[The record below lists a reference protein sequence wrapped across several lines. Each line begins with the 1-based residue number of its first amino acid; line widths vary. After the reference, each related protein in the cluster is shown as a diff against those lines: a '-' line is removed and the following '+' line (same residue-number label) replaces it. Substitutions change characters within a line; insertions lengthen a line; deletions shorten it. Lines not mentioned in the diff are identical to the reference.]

1 MKKST
6 FLFLVILVWPAIW
19 LPAQDFNY
27 TDSWGN
33 SGFTLLSN
41 KSRSVS
47 VNFSIEDFQLVD
59 NQIDGQ
65 SVKNILM
72 KGALLPN
79 DAGAPDIPGFSR
91 YIAIPEGASVTLEV
105 VRYRTEL
112 LKNIELAPAPVIPKD
127 NEDGPLKYAYDERIF
142 GEDAFFPADPFKV
155 SPVTEIRGVDAVL
168 LGITPFQYNP
178 VSKELIVYR
187 DVEVELKISA
197 GNGIYGEERLRSRWF
212 DPILR
217 DVLLNYSALPE
228 VDYSKRP
235 KNNTDNTGYE
245 YLIVIP
251 DDPAWMPF
259 AEQIR
264 DFRIKQGISTGIVT
278 LNDIGGSSA
287 TVLESYFNNAYNTWN
302 PAPVAVLLMADYGSD
317 ASNSIISPIYN
328 SYCASDNIFA
338 DVNNNDMPDMIFA
351 RMTAQNATHLQT
363 MVSKMISYETNP
375 PVDFNFYNKPITA
388 LGWQTERWF
397 QICSESV
404 GGFWREVQDKN
415 PVRINAIYSGTP
427 GSTWSTATN
436 TSTVVNYF
444 GPSGLGYIP
453 ATPAEL
459 GGWSGGTA
467 THVINAINDGAFA
480 LQHRDHGGTTG
491 WGEPDFHNSH
501 INSLNNTQ
509 NNELVFVFS
518 INCLTGKYNM
528 AGECF
533 TEKFH
538 RHTYNGLNAG
548 ALGLIAAS
556 EVSYSFVN
564 DTYVWGMLDNMEPGF
579 MPDYGMPVDERG
591 FMPAFGNAAG
601 KYFLQQSG
609 WPYNTNNKKVTYN
622 LFHHHG
628 GAFLTVYTEV
638 PQNLSVTHSPVLLS
652 GETNFSVTAN
662 AGSLIALTTGGEV
675 IGLAEGTG
683 GPVNIPVEPQIP
695 PTEITVTVTKQNYF
709 RYEST
714 VEVVPPS
721 GPYVIFEAVD
731 VNDGSKANGNGQL
744 DFGESVSLHVTL
756 KNVGSDL
763 AGDVS
768 AALVSADPF
777 ITISDD
783 YAVFGDIPAGGS
795 ITLNDAFALDA
806 GNNLPDGHLI
816 NFTVEAG
823 DGSSTWNSY
832 FSLTG
837 HAPDLNVQGFY
848 VDDAAG
854 NNNGILDPGETAP
867 VMLTLVNDG
876 GAAAE
881 NIHGTLA
888 TADPY
893 LTIETA
899 NPQAFGALNPG
910 ETSTAPF
917 TVTASA
923 SIPGG
928 YLAEATLTITAGQGI
943 EQQDVVEFNF
953 SDYCYPGADCSF
965 GDGFTGFALEQINNM
980 NSGCSSGGY
989 GDFTNMVAD
998 LEAGQ
1003 TYTVSWKT
1011 GYSNQD
1017 ACLWIDLNN
1026 NREFEDSERLITDYN
1041 LSSVNTVYNTTFT
1054 LPDNIY
1060 PGNKR
1065 MRIRANWQNS
1075 AAAPCSN
1082 FSYGETE
1089 DYTVNVQG
1097 GAVVADFNADQT
1109 TICEGGE
1116 VSYADLSAGQV
1127 INWEW
1132 SFPGGNPATSV
1143 QQNPVVTY
1151 SQSGV
1156 YDVVLTVQGQ
1166 NSSDTKQRSSYIEV
1180 IEGPGQPAPPQGMTQ
1195 LCYNPGNTLYS
1206 IEPVA
1211 GITEY
1216 QWSLTPSNAGEIT
1229 GTSTYA
1235 TVNWNNTFAGSANV
1249 TVQGIGACG
1258 PGIASE
1264 PLTVT
1269 IQDIPAPAG
1278 TISGE
1283 STGCVGEESL
1293 FNIPVISG
1301 ADEYEWILQPE
1312 HAGSM
1317 VVNNNSCTVTWD
1329 MYFEGTASVSAR
1341 GLNNCGTGEWSPA
1354 FDTEVGLCAGGL
1366 PDGWD
1371 YNPTPLQHTIL
1382 IPNTAN
1388 LSVFGNPFLEG
1399 DYIGVFYLD
1408 DQGNEK
1414 CGGAIE
1420 WTLADNTTIMAFGD
1434 DFSTPEK
1441 DGFANN
1447 EEIIWKV
1454 FCWNVEEEYA
1464 LMPSYD
1470 PGFPQVTGQF
1480 VNYGV
1485 SGLLSLEAYI
1495 TSQVQLSAGWNGM
1508 SMPVTPFEQDVEL
1521 LFGDVADDLIIM
1533 LNNES
1538 MFWPSMNV
1546 NTFTG
1551 WDYSMGAAVKMV
1563 MPSEI
1568 AVAGIPPAASSLS
1581 LPAGWSYLPVPVNCA
1596 VDAAQVF
1603 AAIHNQ
1609 VEIVKEVAGYRVY
1622 WPAMNIFT
1630 LQALEAGKAYFIKLS
1645 QETTIE
1651 FPACTD
1657 AVVPD
1662 REPAP
1667 ESPAAW
1673 GTSPTV
1679 PGSHLLA
1686 VDHQKIDGAEHGDFL
1701 GAFTAEGQYAGS
1713 VKITDQPVVLSIC
1726 GDDPST
1732 AQSEGF
1738 AEGGELFFRILRQ
1751 SGTEKEVVFVFDET
1765 LPDSDGTFTQNGLSA
1780 VKSGSAG
1787 ASGIANA
1794 AHQVNVYPNP
1804 ATDEIMIEGI
1814 SGYHHMSLSSV
1825 QGFPVKEL
1833 AIEGREFIRMDLT
1846 DLSKGI
1852 YFLRFS
1858 GPSGIAI
1865 SKVVRN

>member
-1 MKKST
+1 
-6 FLFLVILVWPAIW
+6 
-19 LPAQDFNY
+19 
-27 TDSWGN
+27 
-33 SGFTLLSN
+33 
-41 KSRSVS
+41 
-47 VNFSIEDFQLVD
+47 
-59 NQIDGQ
+59 
-65 SVKNILM
+65 
-72 KGALLPN
+72 
-79 DAGAPDIPGFSR
+79 
-91 YIAIPEGASVTLEV
+91 
-105 VRYRTEL
+105 
-112 LKNIELAPAPVIPKD
+112 
-127 NEDGPLKYAYDERIF
+127 
-142 GEDAFFPADPFKV
+142 
-155 SPVTEIRGVDAVL
+155 
-168 LGITPFQYNP
+168 
-178 VSKELIVYR
+178 
-187 DVEVELKISA
+187 
-197 GNGIYGEERLRSRWF
+197 
-212 DPILR
+212 
-217 DVLLNYSALPE
+217 
-228 VDYSKRP
+228 
-235 KNNTDNTGYE
+235 
-245 YLIVIP
+245 
-251 DDPAWMPF
+251 
-259 AEQIR
+259 
-264 DFRIKQGISTGIVT
+264 
-278 LNDIGGSSA
+278 
-287 TVLESYFNNAYNTWN
+287 
-302 PAPVAVLLMADYGSD
+302 
-317 ASNSIISPIYN
+317 
-328 SYCASDNIFA
+328 
-338 DVNNNDMPDMIFA
+338 
-351 RMTAQNATHLQT
+351 
-363 MVSKMISYETNP
+363 
-375 PVDFNFYNKPITA
+375 
-388 LGWQTERWF
+388 
-397 QICSESV
+397 
-404 GGFWREVQDKN
+404 
-415 PVRINAIYSGTP
+415 
-427 GSTWSTATN
+427 
-436 TSTVVNYF
+436 
-444 GPSGLGYIP
+444 
-453 ATPAEL
+453 
-459 GGWSGGTA
+459 
-467 THVINAINDGAFA
+467 
-480 LQHRDHGGTTG
+480 
-491 WGEPDFHNSH
+491 
-501 INSLNNTQ
+501 
-509 NNELVFVFS
+509 
-518 INCLTGKYNM
+518 
-528 AGECF
+528 
-533 TEKFH
+533 
-538 RHTYNGLNAG
+538 
-548 ALGLIAAS
+548 
-556 EVSYSFVN
+556 
-564 DTYVWGMLDNMEPGF
+564 
-579 MPDYGMPVDERG
+579 
-591 FMPAFGNAAG
+591 
-601 KYFLQQSG
+601 
-609 WPYNTNNKKVTYN
+609 
-622 LFHHHG
+622 
-628 GAFLTVYTEV
+628 
-638 PQNLSVTHSPVLLS
+638 
-652 GETNFSVTAN
+652 
-662 AGSLIALTTGGEV
+662 
-675 IGLAEGTG
+675 
-683 GPVNIPVEPQIP
+683 
-695 PTEITVTVTKQNYF
+695 
-709 RYEST
+709 
-714 VEVVPPS
+714 
-721 GPYVIFEAVD
+721 
-731 VNDGSKANGNGQL
+731 
-744 DFGESVSLHVTL
+744 
-756 KNVGSDL
+756 
-763 AGDVS
+763 
-768 AALVSADPF
+768 
-777 ITISDD
+777 
-783 YAVFGDIPAGGS
+783 
-795 ITLNDAFALDA
+795 
-806 GNNLPDGHLI
+806 
-816 NFTVEAG
+816 
-823 DGSSTWNSY
+823 
-832 FSLTG
+832 
-837 HAPDLNVQGFY
+837 
-848 VDDAAG
+848 
-854 NNNGILDPGETAP
+854 
-867 VMLTLVNDG
+867 
-876 GAAAE
+876 
-881 NIHGTLA
+881 
-888 TADPY
+888 
-893 LTIETA
+893 
-899 NPQAFGALNPG
+899 
-910 ETSTAPF
+910 
-917 TVTASA
+917 
-923 SIPGG
+923 
-928 YLAEATLTITAGQGI
+928 
-943 EQQDVVEFNF
+943 
-953 SDYCYPGADCSF
+953 
-965 GDGFTGFALEQINNM
+965 
-980 NSGCSSGGY
+980 
-989 GDFTNMVAD
+989 
-998 LEAGQ
+998 
-1003 TYTVSWKT
+1003 
-1011 GYSNQD
+1011 
-1017 ACLWIDLNN
+1017 
-1026 NREFEDSERLITDYN
+1026 
-1041 LSSVNTVYNTTFT
+1041 
-1054 LPDNIY
+1054 
-1060 PGNKR
+1060 
-1065 MRIRANWQNS
+1065 
-1075 AAAPCSN
+1075 
-1082 FSYGETE
+1082 
-1089 DYTVNVQG
+1089 
-1097 GAVVADFNADQT
+1097 
-1109 TICEGGE
+1109 
-1116 VSYADLSAGQV
+1116 
-1127 INWEW
+1127 
-1132 SFPGGNPATSV
+1132 
-1143 QQNPVVTY
+1143 
-1151 SQSGV
+1151 
-1156 YDVVLTVQGQ
+1156 
-1166 NSSDTKQRSSYIEV
+1166 
-1180 IEGPGQPAPPQGMTQ
+1180 
-1195 LCYNPGNTLYS
+1195 YS

-1235 TVNWNNTFAGSANV
+1235 TVNWNTTFAGSANV